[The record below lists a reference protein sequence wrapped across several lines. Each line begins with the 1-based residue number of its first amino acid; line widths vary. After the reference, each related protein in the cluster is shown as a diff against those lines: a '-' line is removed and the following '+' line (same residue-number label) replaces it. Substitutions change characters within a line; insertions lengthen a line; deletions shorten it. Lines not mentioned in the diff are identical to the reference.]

1 MEHKETAMTGR
12 MDPTILKRFPVV
24 DVEELPQD
32 LQDRILAVSEKS
44 GFIPNVFVGI
54 AQRPDEMRA
63 FFDFHDSLMDRE
75 TPGLSKADREMI
87 VVATSAENSCLYCV
101 VAHGAIA
108 RIRSKNPYI
117 SDQLATDWR
126 KADLDA
132 RQYAIISAAVK
143 LAVRPREVVDADLE
157 ELRRHGLSEED
168 IYDVGTIT
176 AFFSMSNRLVHW
188 SGLMPNK
195 EFYLMGRVP
204 RNS

>member
-1 MEHKETAMTGR
+1 MTGR

-132 RQYAIISAAVK
+132 RQYAIISVAVK
-143 LAVRPREVVDADLE
+143 LAVRPWEVVDADLE

>member
-1 MEHKETAMTGR
+1 MREKEIAMTGR
-12 MDPTILKRFPVV
+12 LDPEIMKRFPVV
-24 DVEELPQD
+24 DVADLPQD

-44 GFIPNVFVGI
+44 GFIPNVFIGI

-63 FFDFHDSLMDRE
+63 FFDFHDSVMDRE

-108 RIRSKNPYI
+108 RIRAKNPYI

-132 RQYAIISAAVK
+132 RQHAIISAAVK
-143 LAVRPREVVDADLE
+143 LSVRPWEIVDADLE
-157 ELRRHGLSEED
+157 GLRAHGLSDED

-176 AFFSMSNRLVHW
+176 AFFAMSNRLVHW

-204 RNS
+204 KGD

>member
-1 MEHKETAMTGR
+1 MTGR

-24 DVEELPQD
+24 DVEDLPQD
-32 LQDRILAVSEKS
+32 LQDRIMAVSEKS

-75 TPGLSKADREMI
+75 TPGLTKADREMI

-108 RIRSKNPYI
+108 RIRARNPYI

-132 RQYAIISAAVK
+132 RQYAIISVAVK
-143 LAVRPREVVDADLE
+143 LAVRPWEIVDADLE
-157 ELRRHGLSEED
+157 ELRQHGLSEED

-195 EFYLMGRVP
+195 EFYLMGRVS
-204 RNS
+204 RDS

>member
-1 MEHKETAMTGR
+1 MTGR

-24 DVEELPQD
+24 DVEDLPQD
-32 LQDRILAVSEKS
+32 LQDRIMAVSEKS

-75 TPGLSKADREMI
+75 TPGLTKADREMI

-108 RIRSKNPYI
+108 RIRAKNPYI

-132 RQYAIISAAVK
+132 RQRAIISAAVK
-143 LAVRPREVVDADLE
+143 LAVRPWEIVDADLE
-157 ELRRHGLSEED
+157 ELRQHGLSEED

-195 EFYLMGRVP
+195 EFYLMGRVS
-204 RNS
+204 RDS

>member
-1 MEHKETAMTGR
+1 MTGHL
-12 MDPTILKRFPVV
+12 DPEIMKRFPVV
-24 DVEELPQD
+24 DVEDLPQD

-54 AQRPDEMRA
+54 AQRPEEMRA
-63 FFDFHDSLMDRE
+63 FFDFHDSIMDRE
-75 TPGLSKADREMI
+75 TPGLSRADREMI

-108 RIRSKNPYI
+108 RIRAKNPYI

-126 KADLDA
+126 KADLDD
-132 RQYAIISAAVK
+132 RQYAVISAAVK
-143 LAVRPREVVDADLE
+143 LSARPWEIVDADLDR
-157 ELRRHGLSEED
+157 LRDHGLTEED
-168 IYDVGTIT
+168 IYDVGSIT
-176 AFFSMSNRLVHW
+176 AFFAMSNRLVHW

-204 RNS
+204 KSAD

>member
-1 MEHKETAMTGR
+1 MTGR
-12 MDPTILKRFPVV
+12 MDPTILKRFPLI
-24 DVEELPQD
+24 DLEELPQD
-32 LQDRILAVSEKS
+32 LQDRIMAVSEKS

-54 AQRPDEMRA
+54 AQRPEELRA
-63 FFDFHDSLMDRE
+63 FLDFHDSLMDRE

-101 VAHGAIA
+101 VAHGAIV
-108 RIRSKNPYI
+108 RIRSKNPYL

-132 RQYAIISAAVK
+132 RQHAIISAAVK
-143 LAVRPREVVDADLE
+143 LAVRPWEIVDADLDG
-157 ELRRHGLSEED
+157 LREHGLSEDD

-204 RNS
+204 RSS

>member
-1 MEHKETAMTGR
+1 MAGR
-12 MDPTILKRFPVV
+12 MDPEIMKRFPVV
-24 DVEELPQD
+24 DIEELPED
-32 LQDRILAVSEKS
+32 LRERIIAVEEKS

-87 VVATSAENSCLYCV
+87 VVATSAENDCLYCV

-126 KADLDA
+126 KADLDE
-132 RQYAIISAAVK
+132 RQHAIISVAVK
-143 LAVRPREVVDADLE
+143 LASRPSEIVDADLDL
-157 ELRRHGLSEED
+157 LRTQGLSED
-168 IYDVGTIT
+168 DVYDVGAIT

-204 RNS
+204 RES

>member
-1 MEHKETAMTGR
+1 MTGH
-12 MDPTILKRFPVV
+12 MDPEIMKRFPVV
-24 DVEELPQD
+24 DVDDLPQD

-44 GFIPNVFVGI
+44 GFIPNVFIGI

-63 FFDFHDSLMDRE
+63 FFDFHDSIMDRE

-87 VVATSAENSCLYCV
+87 VVATSGENSCLYCV

-108 RIRSKNPYI
+108 RIRAKNPYI

-126 KADLDA
+126 KADLDE

-143 LAVRPREVVDADLE
+143 LSVRPWEIVDADLDG
-157 ELRRHGLSEED
+157 LRAHGLTEED
-168 IYDVGTIT
+168 IYDVGAIT
-176 AFFSMSNRLVHW
+176 AFFAMSNRLVHW
-188 SGLMPNK
+188 SGLMPNN

-204 RNS
+204 KGS

>member
-1 MEHKETAMTGR
+1 MAGR
-12 MDPTILKRFPVV
+12 MDPEIMKRFPVV
-24 DVEELPQD
+24 DVEDLPDD
-32 LQDRILAVSEKS
+32 LRERIALVSEKS
-44 GFIPNVFVGI
+44 GFIPNVFIGI
-54 AQRPDEMRA
+54 AQRPAEMRA

-87 VVATSAENSCLYCV
+87 VVATSAENDCLYCV

-126 KADLDA
+126 KADLDD
-132 RQYAIISAAVK
+132 RQYAVISIAVK
-143 LAVRPREVVDADLE
+143 LAARPSEIVDADLDL
-157 ELRRHGLSEED
+157 LRTHGLSDED
-168 IYDVGTIT
+168 VYDVGAIT

-204 RNS
+204 KES